1 MSAFAI
7 ELQWL
12 HAPSVVHPIERL
24 TWAEISIRVDDV
36 SLTRLL
42 DPTTN
47 SVRNAFYGSALPL
60 AEWVAANALRL
71 VHERREPRRWS
82 DEWFDWRDGH
92 ALRVARAGNAMP
104 DLFIR
109 PINDSWVELNLRRDT
124 PLPGV
129 AVRFLEEGR
138 FHVEVE
144 ALQRGLFAFLRT
156 VQERLGSSAEPGRA
170 FFDRAM
176 ASLSSDRMGIVAARL
191 GLPSDWRA
199 ALSDAELAVA
209 EASAAPTPELRL
221 KEAAEVAPKL
231 PEPRPPDDRW
241 RELSQ
246 RMQSGERGS
255 RPWLT
260 GWAAAGRIRDA
271 LGLSRDASSAEV
283 FERAS
288 LRVEDVR
295 TVGSL
300 GTQVDSV
307 HVRAPSGPPTV
318 VTVRRER
325 SAHRFRLGRSLFHAL
340 FGGGA
345 SVIAESPLL
354 RSSEA
359 NACAAELLAPV
370 KRLESKRPA
379 NGSWSQRDLD
389 DAARELG
396 AAPDVIRHQ
405 VENHREL
412 GEIELDA

>member
-1 MSAFAI
+1 VSTFAI
-7 ELQWL
+7 DLQWL
-12 HAPSVVHPIERL
+12 HAPSVAHPIERL
-24 TWAEISIRVDDV
+24 TWAEISIRVGGLF
-36 SLTRLL
+36 LTRLL

-47 SVRNAFYGSALPL
+47 SVRNGFYGSSWPL

-71 VHERREPRRWS
+71 IHERREPRRLTE
-82 DEWFDWRDGH
+82 EWFDWRDGH
-92 ALRVARAGNAMP
+92 ALRVARGGNAMP

-109 PINDSWVELNLRRDT
+109 RVNERWVELNLRRDT

-138 FHVEVE
+138 FHVEVD
-144 ALQRGLFAFLRT
+144 ALQRGLFTFLRA
-156 VQERLGSSAEPGRA
+156 VQERLGSSNEPGRA
-170 FFDRAM
+170 FFDRSLE
-176 ASLSSDRMGIVAARL
+176 SLSADRFGIIAARL
-191 GLPSDWRA
+191 GLPGEWRA

-221 KEAAEVAPKL
+221 EEAAAVARQL
-231 PEPRPPDDRW
+231 PAPRAPDDRW
-241 RELSQ
+241 LELSE
-246 RMQSGERGS
+246 RIERGEHGS

-271 LGLSRDASSAEV
+271 LGLPPEALSAEV

-295 TVGSL
+295 TVESL

-325 SAHRFRLGRSLFHAL
+325 AAHRFRLGRSLFHAL
-340 FGGGA
+340 FGGA
-345 SVIAESPLL
+345 SVVAESPLL

-370 KRLESKRPA
+370 RRLESRRPTSGA
-379 NGSWSQRDLD
+379 WRQRDLD
-389 DAARELG
+389 DAAREFG
-396 AAPDVIRHQ
+396 AAPDVVRHQ
-405 VENHREL
+405 IENHREL